1 MRSRRRAAV
10 EVVLQAIIVGLLI
23 WHTAYWHVSGEHTRM
38 FEEAEMGKQILTA
51 VYNLGLVLATGLS
64 IGLLMLRVTELLG
77 YRVGEIEHFGD
88 EGGRPSEETDE
99 R

>member
-10 EVVLQAIIVGLLI
+10 EAVLLAVIVGLLI
-23 WHTAYWHVSGEHTRM
+23 WHTAYWHASGEHRRM
-38 FEEAEMGKQILTA
+38 FEESEMGMQILTA
-51 VYNLGLVLATGLS
+51 VYNLGLVLATGAS

-77 YRVGEIEHFGD
+77 YRVDEIEHFGD
-88 EGGRPSEETDE
+88 EGGRRPEEADE